1 MEYIIVK
8 DGIITGH
15 LCGKEKPVGAI
26 EVPAC
31 FPGFVGEKLAAI
43 KDDFSGLKPVS
54 QQVAEGILTI
64 PDGFK
69 PNNDDNALIRMD
81 QKEIDAVFPPEF
93 WAVPGSFYER
103 TVHKTFDNKGHFG
116 YFPPDG
122 AVKMQE
128 PQPTAY
134 HRAESD
140 GTWTPDIDRAKAAK
154 LAEINSTYDAATS
167 SLVATYPQTELLTFD
182 QQESEARAYE
192 ADPTAETR
200 LVDLLAKGR
209 QIDKAELVRRIILK
223 SDAFKLA
230 AGYLT
235 GQRQRYEDL
244 IDSATT
250 AEEVEAIV
258 PKYVMPQ
265 GLSL

>member
-15 LCGKEKPVGAI
+15 MCGKVKPVGAI
-26 EVPAC
+26 EVPAG
-31 FPGFVGEKLAAI
+31 FPGFVGEQLAAI

-54 QQVAEGILTI
+54 QQVAEGLLTL

-69 PNNDDNALIRMD
+69 PNNDDDALIRMD
-81 QKEIDAVFPPEF
+81 QEEIDAVFPPEF

-103 TVHKTFDNKGHFG
+103 TVHKTFDNKGNFG

-182 QQESEARAYE
+182 KQEAEARAWTV
-192 ADPTAETR
+192 DNSAETP
-200 LVDLLAKGR
+200 LVDMLTAGR
-209 QIDKAELVRRIILK
+209 QIDKAELIRRIIAK
-223 SDAFKLA
+223 SDAFALA
-230 AGYLT
+230 TGYLT

-244 IDSATT
+244 LGEAQTV
-250 AEEVEAIV
+250 EEVEAIV
-258 PKYVMPQ
+258 PEYKLPEA
-265 GLSL
+265 